1 MENNLIIF
9 SIICAILS
17 ADITMF
23 GQFMISRPIF
33 CGALFGYI
41 LGDIY
46 TGLWLGMII
55 EMIWV
60 NAIPMGVAV
69 PVDLTM
75 ITSLGVIWSCS
86 FFKGSQEAAIFSLA
100 IAIPFAYLYKE
111 VDLAGRLFNTK
122 IMHWVEKGIEE
133 GKETRISDGIYL
145 GLFLFFL
152 RAFVMY
158 GIILF
163 IGGILYKGMFSY
175 LPLQVITALK
185 KAWLYLPVFGFGA
198 ILYNFRN
205 INIPFIKK

>member
-1 MENNLIIF
+1 MDNLVIF
-9 SIICAILS
+9 SIIGAILS

-41 LGDIY
+41 LGDVY

-55 EMIWV
+55 EMMWV

-75 ITSLGVIWSCS
+75 ITSLGVIWSCT
-86 FFKGSQEAAIFSLA
+86 FFKGSQEAAIFSLT
-100 IAIPFAYLYKE
+100 ISIPFAYLYKE

-122 IMHWVEKGIEE
+122 IMHWIEKGIED
-133 GKETRISDGIYL
+133 GKEQRISNGIYL
-145 GLFLFFL
+145 GLILFLIRTSIMYGLFLF
-152 RAFVMY
+152 V
-158 GIILF
+158 
-163 IGGILYKGMFSY
+163 GGMLYKEMFSY
-175 LPLQVITALK
+175 LPIQVIIALK
-185 KAWLYLPVFGFGA
+185 KAWFYLPVFGFGT
-198 ILYNFRN
+198 ILYSFKN